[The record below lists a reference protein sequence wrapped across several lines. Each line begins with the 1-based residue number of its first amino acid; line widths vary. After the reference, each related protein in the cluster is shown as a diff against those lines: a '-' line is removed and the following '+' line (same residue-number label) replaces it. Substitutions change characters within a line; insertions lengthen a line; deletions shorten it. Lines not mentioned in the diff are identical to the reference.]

1 MDGRSIKIHM
11 SAGLTFGIQSL
22 SSLFMER
29 GGGGGGGG
37 GTEEKR
43 VG

>member
-1 MDGRSIKIHM
+1 MFSDTAI
-11 SAGLTFGIQSL
+11 FGVRDW
-22 SSLFMER
+22 SLFMEE

>member
-1 MDGRSIKIHM
+1 MFSDTAI
-11 SAGLTFGIQSL
+11 FGVRDW
-22 SSLFMER
+22 SLFMEE
-29 GGGGGGGG
+29 GGGGGG